1 MCAINGHLSPHTHQL
16 ESFITLRDRMHLRGP
31 DDAGLWQDQ
40 KGTVRLGHRR
50 LSILD
55 LSTNGHQ
62 PMSSDCG
69 RFVIVFNG
77 EVYNYLELKRELENY
92 GYQFKGSG
100 DTEVV
105 LASYHKWG
113 QECLSKFNGMFAFA
127 IYDQGT
133 ANISPSL
140 FMARDR
146 AGKKPFYYAH
156 KGKVFAFA
164 SELKAIPTSLKG
176 SIDFKA
182 LNYYLALG
190 YVPNELCIVEGV
202 KKLPAGYA
210 ARFYPESGLMNTWRW
225 WSLPSFES
233 SNSILSGDALAE
245 ESWELLKDAVKIRL
259 RSDVPVG
266 IFLSGGL
273 DSSLIAAAAAECSHQ
288 PISTFTIGIPGSELD
303 ESHHARLIANHFG
316 TQHHLLELPETSL
329 DVLEELSL
337 LIDEPIADSSIIPT
351 YLVSKLTRQHVTVA
365 LGGDGGDEVFGGY
378 PHYQQVLSDK
388 RNLGWVPFSL
398 LQHVASLAAHLPA
411 GVRGRNRLASLQGGI
426 NQTHVWGTP
435 YFDRTLRTRILHSDV
450 VAELGANLDAPE
462 QYQLGLMKSGN
473 SPVDALMRM
482 DFQSVMVEDY
492 LVKVDRSS
500 MANSLEV
507 RSPFLDYRLIEYA
520 FKNIPNE
527 WKVTLDERR
536 RIQNL
541 MAKKHLPK
549 EFELNRKQGF
559 SIPMDNW
566 LRAGNISEKL
576 SMLPSGLINS
586 NAVTELVTGL
596 NRGRSNGA
604 RLFCL
609 IMLALSNI
617 N

>member
-1 MCAINGHLSPHTHQL
+1 
-16 ESFITLRDRMHLRGP
+16 
-31 DDAGLWQDQ
+31 
-40 KGTVRLGHRR
+40 
-50 LSILD
+50 
-55 LSTNGHQ
+55 
-62 PMSSDCG
+62 
-69 RFVIVFNG
+69 
-77 EVYNYLELKRELENY
+77 
-92 GYQFKGSG
+92 
-100 DTEVV
+100 
-105 LASYHKWG
+105 
-113 QECLSKFNGMFAFA
+113 
-127 IYDQGT
+127 
-133 ANISPSL
+133 
-140 FMARDR
+140 MARDR

-156 KGKVFAFA
+156 QGSVLAFA
-164 SELKAIPTSLKG
+164 SELKAIPRSIKG
-176 SIDFKA
+176 DIDLQA

-190 YVPNELCIVEGV
+190 YVPNELCIVQGV
-202 KKLPAGYA
+202 KKLPAGHA
-210 ARFYPESGLMNTWRW
+210 ARFYPESGVMDTWRW
-225 WSLPSFES
+225 WALPSFEPS
-233 SNSILSGDALAE
+233 PNLYSCDALTD
-245 ESWELLKDAVKIRL
+245 ESWALLIDAVKIRL

-273 DSSLIAAAAAECSHQ
+273 DSSLIAAAAAECSQQ

-303 ESHHARLIANHFG
+303 ESHHARLIADHFG

-337 LIDEPIADSSIIPT
+337 LIDEPIADSSILPT
-351 YLVSKLTRQHVTVA
+351 YLVSKLTSQHVTVA
-365 LGGDGGDEVFGGY
+365 LGGDGGDELFGGY

-388 RNLGWVPFSL
+388 RNLGWVPFNL
-398 LQHVASLAAHLPA
+398 LQHVASLATHLPA

-426 NQTHVWGTP
+426 NQTQVWGTP
-435 YFDRTLRTRILHSDV
+435 YFDLTLRKRILHSDV
-450 VAELGANLDAPE
+450 VAELGADLDAPE

-473 SPVDALMRM
+473 GPVDALMRM
-482 DFQSVMVEDY
+482 DFHSVMVEDY
-492 LVKVDRSS
+492 LVKVDRAS

-507 RSPFLDYRLIEYA
+507 RSPFLDYRLVEYA

-576 SMLPSGLINS
+576 SRIPSGLINP
-586 NAVTELVTGL
+586 NAVSELVAGL

-617 N
+617 D